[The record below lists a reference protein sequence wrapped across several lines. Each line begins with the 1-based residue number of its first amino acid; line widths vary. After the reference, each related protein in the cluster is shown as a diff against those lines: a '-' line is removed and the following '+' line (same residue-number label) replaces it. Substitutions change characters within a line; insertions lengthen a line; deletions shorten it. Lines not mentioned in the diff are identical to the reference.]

1 MSSSK
6 VKRGELLGIAGRN
19 GAGKSM
25 LLLKILS
32 QIAEPTEGQEVTKSE
47 C

>member
-25 LLLKILS
+25 LLKILS